1 MSLNGFRC
9 MQTPKFTFTPDF
21 SRLECIVQLI
31 CVLCCNSS
39 DLTFLLPLLILPLRY
54 FLLCVNYFFYGET
67 VTDYFSNLVQR
78 EEPLRILSKYHRLI
92 SFAMYLTG
100 EAVAQVLTSFL
111 VFSSLITDLARQDIC
126 FQGVFSETGG
136 RRAVLFS
143 TFSVALVTIGAS
155 AISISFYLTTGLV
168 QVSNGRSTVLHLLLA
183 LSVSWC
189 SSMAAGCGKDRQ
201 HLTCQRLF

>member
-1 MSLNGFRC
+1 MVFVVWSLSGFLPFTLHYVGKTWWKALNIIDVNIEPTMSLNGFRY
-9 MQTPKFTFTPDF
+9 MQTPKFTITPDF

-39 DLTFLLPLLILPLRY
+39 DLAFLLPLLILALRY

-100 EAVAQVLTSFL
+100 EAVAQVLISFHSL
-111 VFSSLITDLARQDIC
+111 CFPSWSLIWSGRIYGNRSSAFREYWVR
-126 FQGVFSETGG
+126 GEGG
-136 RRAVLFS
+136 RRAVLFN
-143 TFSVALVTIGAS
+143 F
-155 AISISFYLTTGLV
+155 
-168 QVSNGRSTVLHLLLA
+168 
-183 LSVSWC
+183 
-189 SSMAAGCGKDRQ
+189 
-201 HLTCQRLF
+201 